1 MKLCYI
7 KYLGLALAAGMTV
20 GAVGASMLCCSR
32 GMRATRRRAIGPV
45 HAMGDP
51 IHSVKHMLS

>member
-32 GMRATRRRAIGPV
+32 GMRGTRRRAMKTV
-45 HAMGDP
+45 HAMGDLVQ
-51 IHSVKHMLS
+51 SVRHILS